1 MKRILLLTDE
11 MSQGGAERQ
20 LAAIA
25 VLLKESGYE
34 VRLVKFYDGENF
46 YASDMDRCGLT
57 AESVTE
63 GRSPLRRPFVIF
75 KLVKEWNPDL
85 VVTYKDGS
93 GMAACIAR
101 MMCKFNLAV
110 SERNTTQQIS
120 KKERFKFFLYRFAD
134 YIVPNSYSQK
144 DFIEKNFRS
153 LKDKIRVITNV
164 VDSDVFSPGD
174 AKRDGNECVVV
185 TTARI
190 APQKNVLNYL
200 DAVSLLKSKG
210 VNVKFVWYGRAEYSG
225 YFEKIRQRINELG
238 IEDMVSFPGETHN
251 VQDKYR
257 EADIFCLPSLFEGF
271 PNVLCEAMSSGLTC
285 IATKV
290 SDNAAI
296 LNREDRLCDPKNP
309 RSIADALLRA
319 ISMNVEKRRCEG
331 MENRKRIKELCSPES
346 FLNKYEALIKQ
357 ALKV

>member
-25 VLLKESGYE
+25 VLLKESGHK

-63 GRSPLRRPFVIF
+63 GRSRLRRPLVIF
-75 KLVKEWNPDL
+75 KLVKAWKPDL

-93 GMAACIAR
+93 GMAACITK
-101 MMCKFNLAV
+101 MVCKFNLAV

-120 KKERFKFFLYRFAD
+120 NKERLKFFLYRFAD
-134 YIVPNSYSQK
+134 HIVPNSYSQK
-144 DFIEKNFRS
+144 YFIEKNFRS

-174 AKRDGNECVVV
+174 ANREGNECVVM

-190 APQKNVLNYL
+190 APQKNVLKYL
-200 DAVSLLKSKG
+200 EAISLLKSKG
-210 VNVKFVWYGRAEYSG
+210 VTAKFVWYGRPEYSD

-285 IATKV
+285 IASCV
-290 SDNAAI
+290 CDNAAI
-296 LNREDRLCDPKNP
+296 LDRENRLCNP
-309 RSIADALLRA
+309 ESPQSIADALLRV
-319 ISMNVEKRRCEG
+319 ISMNAEERRCEG

-346 FLNKYEALIKQ
+346 FLNKYEALIKY
-357 ALKV
+357 